1 MRERGAAMSDV
12 DKIVAFRKM
21 QSLGV
26 NTLRQAVAL
35 LAINYQDRIGSIELA
50 KVIGSNRAHASALC
64 KQLVLKGLLDW
75 HYADHGGK
83 IRNTRKDS
91 RVYYLTSKGKRVIEQ
106 AR

>member
-1 MRERGAAMSDV
+1 MSDV

-50 KVIGSNRAHASALC
+50 KVIGSNREHATALC

-75 HYADHGGK
+75 HYSDHGGK
-83 IRNTRKDS
+83 IRSTRKDS